1 MRPDRDTLEH
11 RRVRGDPAVVA
22 DPDRGALLQV
32 LVVEVVLIGVEDTTA
47 VADPDT
53 APEHH
58 LALRAQLTR
67 VEQAVRPHRDS
78 SPFEGNQM
86 DLAQLGPQ
94 PDVRAELDLGARL
107 QMKVQPTGQ
116 PLGDDPRT
124 DPEPGTRRQCEART
138 RQIAAGGGIDLEARV
153 PRALAREAQSVP
165 EMDGAKPDGGGPIPH
180 EISSARG

>member
-1 MRPDRDTLEH
+1 M
-11 RRVRGDPAVVA
+11 VA
-22 DPDRGALLQV
+22 DPDRCALLGV
-32 LVVEVVLIGVEDTTA
+32 LVVEVVLIGVKDTTA

-94 PDVRAELDLGARL
+94 PDVGAELDLGAGR

-116 PLGDDPRT
+116 PLGHDPGT
-124 DPEPGTRRQCEART
+124 DPEPGPRRQREART
-138 RQIAAGGGIDLEARV
+138 RQIGAGGGIDLEARV
-153 PRALAREAQSVP
+153 PRALTREAQSVP
-165 EMDGAKPDGGGPIPH
+165 KMDGAKPDDSGPIPD